1 MTGVVARSVL
11 LANVASTLM
20 LVGLIWFVQVVHY
33 PQFARVGAEGFAQY
47 QSEHVRLTTWVVA
60 LPMLIEAVTSVV
72 LVWQPPARN
81 LRLACW
87 AGLSMVIVIWVS
99 TALLQVPRHNAL
111 AMGLDSQAHRSLV
124 SSNWIRTVA
133 WSLHGVLV
141 LFLVNQ
147 TAARGLRNGQ

>member
-1 MTGVVARSVL
+1 MTGDITWLVL
-11 LANVASTLM
+11 LSNVASTLT

-33 PQFARVGAEGFAQY
+33 PQFARVGAERFTKY

-60 LPMLIEAVTSVV
+60 LPMMVEAVTSVA
-72 LVWQPPARN
+72 LVWKPPSQD
-81 LRLACW
+81 LEVACW
-87 AGLSMVIVIWVS
+87 VGLSLVMLIWGS

-111 AMGLDSQAHRSLV
+111 AIGFDTNAHRGLV

-133 WSLHGVLV
+133 WSMRRVPV

-147 TAARGLRNGQ
+147 TVARGPGNG

>member
-1 MTGVVARSVL
+1 MTADMTRLVL

-33 PQFARVGAEGFAQY
+33 PQFARVGADRFTQY

-60 LPMLIEAVTSVV
+60 LPMLVEAVTSVA
-72 LVWQPPARN
+72 LVWKPLAQD
-81 LRLACW
+81 LELACW
-87 AGLSMVIVIWVS
+87 GGLSVVIVIWVS
-99 TALLQVPRHNAL
+99 TAILQVPRHTAL
-111 AMGLDSQAHRSLV
+111 TTGFDSKAHRGLV

-133 WSLHGVLV
+133 WSMRGVLV

-147 TAARGLRNGQ
+147 TAARGLGNG